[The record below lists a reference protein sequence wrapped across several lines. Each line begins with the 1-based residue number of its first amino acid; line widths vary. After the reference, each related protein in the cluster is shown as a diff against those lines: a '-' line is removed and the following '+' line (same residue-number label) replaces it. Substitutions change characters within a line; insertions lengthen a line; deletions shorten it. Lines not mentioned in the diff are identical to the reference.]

1 MFILVF
7 LMRFMLTRDFH
18 HAIFCLHHQVLS
30 LLSHHFWSQDGWP
43 QVPWPVGAG
52 KCCDVLGQGGHTE
65 GLVKDT
71 AALVPVTKWV
81 PARSA
86 EQGERNTSLSHDDLG
101 ISSKLQRTW
110 HRCRNLEK

>member
-1 MFILVF
+1 MKLLPFILPLNTVI
-7 LMRFMLTRDFH
+7 LLTRDFH

-81 PARSA
+81 PARSP
-86 EQGERNTSLSHDDLG
+86 QQPRVTMSHYIGWGRDNG
-101 ISSKLQRTW
+101 SRGSN
-110 HRCRNLEK
+110 CG